1 MVEQTTGT
9 RLAVIGA
16 GAWGTTLANL
26 LAEKGYAV
34 SLWVHA
40 RELAERI
47 ARERVNT
54 PYLPEVPVHPQV
66 TPTADLAMAV
76 HEATV
81 FVSVVPSHAVRAVWH
96 ALGPLL
102 PTRALLISA
111 TKGIEATSLQTMS
124 QVLRSTLPPENQ
136 VDIAVLSGPSF
147 AREVSQK
154 IPTAVVVAAPEHSVA
169 EQVQQLFSTPLFRV
183 YTNTDVLGVE
193 LGGAL
198 KNVIAIAAGVCD
210 GLRFGYNARAA
221 LITRGLAEMA
231 NLGVAMGARAQT
243 FAGLSGL
250 GDLVLTCTGELSRNR
265 TVGVQLG
272 QGKTLSEILQHM
284 RAVAEGVTTAG
295 SAVALGQQ
303 YAVEMPIAEHVYA
316 ILHGH
321 MKPLEAVT
329 ALMTRALK
337 REDV

>member
-1 MVEQTTGT
+1 
-9 RLAVIGA
+9 
-16 GAWGTTLANL
+16 
-26 LAEKGYAV
+26 
-34 SLWVHA
+34 
-40 RELAERI
+40 
-47 ARERVNT
+47 VNT
-54 PYLPEVPVHPQV
+54 PYLPGIPVHPHI
-66 TPTADLAMAV
+66 TPTADFAAVV
-76 HEATV
+76 HEAAI
-81 FVSVVPSHAVRAVWH
+81 FVSVVPSHAVRTVWQ

-102 PTRALLISA
+102 PTQTLLISA
-111 TKGIEATSLQTMS
+111 TKGLEAGSLQTMS
-124 QVLRSTLPPENQ
+124 QVLRTTLPPEKQ

-154 IPTAVVVAAPEHSVA
+154 IPTAVVAAAPEHGIA
-169 EQVQQLFSTPLFRV
+169 EQVQQLFNTSLFRV

-198 KNVIAIAAGVCD
+198 KNVMAIAAGVCD
-210 GLRFGYNARAA
+210 GLCFGYNARAA
-221 LITRGLAEMA
+221 LITRGLAEMT
-231 NLGVAMGARAQT
+231 NLGVAMGARPQT

-272 QGKTLSEILQHM
+272 QGQPLSEILQHM
-284 RAVAEGVTTAG
+284 HAVAEGITTAG
-295 SAVALGQQ
+295 SAMALGQQ